1 MIVFYRRLL
10 CAIYLSG
17 DSEPGDYDEK
27 SIRYTGRNI
36 PSKSFRLLQ
45 SMTGGPGGDSTPPTG
60 SQVLTNQQHATQS
73 TSLWK

>member
-1 MIVFYRRLL
+1 MMTCLIN
-10 CAIYLSG
+10 LSG
-17 DSEPGDYDEK
+17 ESEPGDYDEK

-60 SQVLTNQQHATQS
+60 SETLANHTTIYDIVMEIITQCFHA
-73 TSLWK
+73 